1 MRTDADPRRD
11 AGETALSRERGAGRQ
26 PARALA
32 RMKPVKPRLR
42 GWIHA
47 ITAPL
52 ALAACIVL
60 TVLAGGAALKWA
72 SAVYLACSLLLFA
85 NSGLYHLG
93 NGHFPRAVSGA
104 LQRIDHA
111 NIYLLIAGTYTPLS
125 VALLDSATER
135 LVLGIVWGGAA
146 AGIAMSLVW
155 PGAPRW
161 LRTALY
167 IVLGWVAVWFLPSF
181 WRSGGPA
188 IVWLLVAGGLTY
200 TVGAIVYARKRPD
213 PLPRWFGFHE
223 VFHTCTVAAWACH
236 AVACY
241 IAVLG

>member
-1 MRTDADPRRD
+1 MRADADPRRD
-11 AGETALSRERGAGRQ
+11 AAEAAPPQERDTGRR
-26 PARALA
+26 PARAPA
-32 RMKPVKPRLR
+32 RIKPVKPGLR
-42 GWIHA
+42 GWIHTIA
-47 ITAPL
+47 VPL

-60 TVLAGGAALKWA
+60 TTLADGTALTWT
-72 SAVYLACSLLLFA
+72 SAVYLVCSLLLFA
-85 NSGLYHLG
+85 NSSLYHLG
-93 NGHFPRAVSGA
+93 NGRFPRAVSDA

-125 VALLDSATER
+125 VALLDAATAR

-146 AGIAMSLVW
+146 AGIVMSLIW
-155 PGAPRW
+155 PGAPRR
-161 LRTALY
+161 LRTVLY
-167 IVLGWVAVWFLPSF
+167 IVLGWVALWFLPSL

-188 IVWLLVAGGLTY
+188 IVWLLMVGGLIY

-223 VFHTCTVAAWACH
+223 VFHACTVAAWACH